1 MYVST
6 YYCVCVLILLCMCP
20 HTTSGIF
27 NVIWGLLKLLLTEDA
42 QKRFVLIDSKS
53 LTATLKKTIAG
64 WLLQQYKY

>member
-1 MYVST
+1 
-6 YYCVCVLILLCMCP
+6 MCH

-64 WLLQQYKY
+64 WPVQKYEY